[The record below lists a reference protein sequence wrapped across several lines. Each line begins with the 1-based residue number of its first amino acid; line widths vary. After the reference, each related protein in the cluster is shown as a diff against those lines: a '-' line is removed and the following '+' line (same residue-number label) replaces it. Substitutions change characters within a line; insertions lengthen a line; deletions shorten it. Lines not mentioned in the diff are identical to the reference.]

1 MRTLAALSAL
11 AVVTASTAASA
22 DVRVFETDAH
32 VPPLSLDLYGWIQPR
47 FSLQQQDARPD
58 VNFTPNPA
66 FTLARTRLGAV
77 VNYGLWARAQ
87 IEIELARDT
96 AQPID
101 AFVVA
106 NPLHEKSA
114 TLSVTLGQ
122 FRVPF
127 SRQNLLPS
135 KAYQLP
141 DNAYFVT
148 PKFLVD
154 RDIGGQLGVD
164 LFEGRGKLMVAI
176 FNGNDPGRGQT
187 QNIDPYF
194 LFAGRLEVSPLGAA
208 PRFEGDLRPLD
219 ERHKPLVTLG
229 GGAMR
234 NRADDKHFNRT
245 YLGADLGFWW
255 EGFSLYAEYYHRK
268 DQPVDAPAG
277 AQAVTAEGFNAQAG
291 YFPPLPFVREHLEL
305 AFRVQRFDP
314 DKEVTQPAKDVG
326 ARDLEQ
332 SDPTWGYLGLTFGLN
347 GYADRGH
354 HLKMQASYEIR
365 NETKRCL
372 EGQSGDACSGFIK
385 NNLLLFQA
393 TAAF

>member
-1 MRTLAALSAL
+1 MRKLAALTAL
-11 AVVTASTAASA
+11 LVSTASTAASA
-22 DVRVFETDAH
+22 DVRVYEADEH
-32 VPPLSLDLYGWIQPR
+32 GPPLSLDLYGWIQPR
-47 FSLQQQDARPD
+47 FSYQQQDTRPGVD
-58 VNFTPNPA
+58 FTPNPA
-66 FTLARTRLGAV
+66 FTLQRTRLGAV
-77 VNYGLWARAQ
+77 VTYGEWARGQ

-101 AFVVA
+101 AYVVGT
-106 NPLHEKSA
+106 PLHEKNVK
-114 TLSVTLGQ
+114 LNITLGQ

-141 DNAYFVT
+141 DNAYFVA

-154 RDIGGQLGVD
+154 RDLGGQLDID
-164 LFEGRGKLMVAI
+164 LFEGRGKVMVAV

-187 QNIDPYF
+187 QNVDPYF
-194 LFAGRLEVSPLGAA
+194 LLAGRLELSPLGAA
-208 PRFEGDLRPLD
+208 PRFEGDLRPLE
-219 ERHKPLVTLG
+219 ERHKPLLTLG

-234 NRADDKHFNRT
+234 NHAQDKHFMRT

-268 DQPVDAPAG
+268 DQPVDTTPD
-277 AQAVTAEGFNAQAG
+277 AQGVTAEGFNAQVG

-314 DKEVTQPAKDVG
+314 DKEVPNPGGDSG
-326 ARDLEQ
+326 ARDLDQ
-332 SDPTWGYLGLTFGLN
+332 SNPTWGYLGLTFGLN

-354 HLKMQASYEIR
+354 HLKMQASYEMR

-372 EGQSGDACSGFIK
+372 QGQSGDTCTGFIK
-385 NNLLLFQA
+385 NNLLLLQA